1 MKILKIFLIEIAVE
15 FLVLGFCYLAIVQ
28 IGFLF
33 ELDLSGLA
41 SFVVFS
47 VVVSQS
53 IINWL
58 KNK

>member
-1 MKILKIFLIEIAVE
+1 MFIVLIETIAKILVLII
-15 FLVLGFCYLAIVQ
+15 CYLATVH

-47 VVVSQS
+47 VVVSWLT
-53 IINWL
+53 IDLLKKL

>member
-1 MKILKIFLIEIAVE
+1 MFIVFFIEIMGE
-15 FLVLGFCYLAIVQ
+15 ILVLLFCYLATVH

-47 VVVSQS
+47 VVVSQLT
-53 IINWL
+53 INWL

>member
-1 MKILKIFLIEIAVE
+1 MFIVLIEVIAE
-15 FLVLGFCYLAIVQ
+15 ILVLIFCYLATVH

-33 ELDLSGLA
+33 ELDLSRFA

-47 VVVSQS
+47 VVVSKLTLE
-53 IINWL
+53 WL